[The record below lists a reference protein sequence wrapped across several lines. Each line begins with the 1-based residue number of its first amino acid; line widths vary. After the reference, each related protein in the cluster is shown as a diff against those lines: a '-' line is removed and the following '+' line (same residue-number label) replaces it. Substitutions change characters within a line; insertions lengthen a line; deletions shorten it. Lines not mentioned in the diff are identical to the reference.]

1 MGWAKF
7 WAIFSQTHLAT
18 LELTYLR
25 CEILVD
31 FSQTHLATLEL
42 SDLRCELLVDFSQTH
57 LATPICVANCRR
69 AKCQSRPSS
78 NKTFSSDDGKN
89 EKSP

>member
-31 FSQTHLATLEL
+31 FSQTHLATLDRLQTKL
-42 SDLRCELLVDFSQTH
+42 SLQPTE
-57 LATPICVANCRR
+57 
-69 AKCQSRPSS
+69 
-78 NKTFSSDDGKN
+78 KN
-89 EKSP
+89 EKAP